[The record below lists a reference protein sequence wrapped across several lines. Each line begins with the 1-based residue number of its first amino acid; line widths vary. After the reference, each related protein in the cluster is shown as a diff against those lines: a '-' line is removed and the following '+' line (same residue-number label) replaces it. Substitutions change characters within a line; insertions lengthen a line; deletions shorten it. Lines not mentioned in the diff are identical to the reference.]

1 MKTTGG
7 LRVAATAL
15 TVLIAASAL
24 PAVSAVSAQAVAI
37 TGGTVVTMAGPP
49 IAKGTV
55 VMEGGKIVAVGAGV
69 TVPAGARVIDAR
81 GKFVYPGLID
91 ARTQL
96 GLTEIGSVAGG
107 TDLSELGDFNPA
119 MAAVVAVNPHSELIP
134 VTRAEGV
141 TTVLSAPQGGRVS
154 GTATVIDLDG
164 WTPREMARV
173 PLAALI
179 VAYPTLERI
188 SGGGRFGG
196 GRGGAALSDE
206 EFTRRAE
213 RQVRELTEYFDRAR
227 SYAQRKARGTL
238 PALDRQ
244 LEAMVAAV
252 RGEMPVLVSADG
264 AKEILGAIALAD
276 RFDLKLIV
284 GGGRQAWRV
293 ADTLAARRI
302 PVILG
307 SVLSSPGRDDP
318 FDAIYAQPA
327 ALARAGVRFAFSTSG
342 ASDVRDLPYHAQL
355 AVAHGLAADTALLAI
370 TRWPAEMLGLG
381 GEIGT
386 LEAGK
391 VANLFVA
398 TGTPLD
404 VRTRVEHVFIR
415 GEPIDPTTRH
425 TRLYEEFRN
434 RPRGR

>member
-1 MKTTGG
+1 
-7 LRVAATAL
+7 V
-15 TVLIAASAL
+15 
-24 PAVSAVSAQAVAI
+24 
-37 TGGTVVTMAGPP
+37 
-49 IAKGTV
+49 
-55 VMEGGKIVAVGAGV
+55 
-69 TVPAGARVIDAR
+69 
-81 GKFVYPGLID
+81 
-91 ARTQL
+91 
-96 GLTEIGSVAGG
+96 
-107 TDLSELGDFNPA
+107 
-119 MAAVVAVNPHSELIP
+119 
-134 VTRAEGV
+134 
-141 TTVLSAPQGGRVS
+141 
-154 GTATVIDLDG
+154 
-164 WTPREMARV
+164 
-173 PLAALI
+173 
-179 VAYPTLERI
+179 
-188 SGGGRFGG
+188 
-196 GRGGAALSDE
+196 
-206 EFTRRAE
+206 
-213 RQVRELTEYFDRAR
+213 
-227 SYAQRKARGTL
+227 

-307 SVLSSPGRDDP
+307 PVLSSPGRDDP

-404 VRTRVEHVFIR
+404 VRTKVEHVFIR